1 MRARLTLAGV
11 ERWFAERRR
20 ARSRP
25 RGLVGCGVRRPR
37 GCMYVRTG
45 IQPMQPKAYAPP
57 PIRRKAHVRGFYPP
71 PSSIPLTSAPW
82 KHVRVCFV
90 VTCVSAKLHRRS
102 VHAAWPTRRLRARW
116 SEKGATLRAQVVF
129 PPKRTYHQYG
139 RRSPEGPCQACAR
152 TYSAWMVLGTVV
164 RPGVILTENRLPRCL
179 VVLARVV
186 V

>member
-1 MRARLTLAGV
+1 MVCGETTRKVSTTWSRRLRGEAPAWLYVCTYRHPTHAAKSL
-11 ERWFAERRR
+11 
-20 ARSRP
+20 RP
-25 RGLVGCGVRRPR
+25 S
-37 GCMYVRTG
+37 
-45 IQPMQPKAYAPP
+45 